1 MVIAVLCA
9 ADFLAVVDGLVVAV
23 ALPSMQRDLG
33 IGPAELQWVVNAYVL
48 CFGGFLLLGGR
59 LGDLVGQRR
68 VLGAGLGLFAVGALA
83 AGLAPAP
90 AVLVAG
96 RAGQGLGAALMTPA
110 ALALLTGSFPAG
122 PARDRAVGWWSAAGS
137 VGIPAGALAGGLLTA
152 TLGWRWVLL
161 VNVPAAAVAALAA
174 VLVLGPQRGRGAWAG
189 LDLPGAALV
198 TAGLALVILAVVR
211 AGQAGPAH
219 ALVPAA
225 AGLALLAAF
234 GLVEARA
241 RHPLVPPELRRAP
254 GLVPASLVGAALPV
268 GLGALLFLATLY
280 LQRVLGFGPLQTGLA
295 YLTLAV
301 PVVAASPAASWLVAR
316 HGRRPVAVAGLLL
329 QAAGLALL
337 ARVQAGG
344 GFATGVLP
352 GFVAVGLGAPLAFV
366 PATAAAMELRAPV
379 GLASGLFTT
388 AQQLGNALALAA
400 IATTAAARTQAMLAG
415 GAGPGPALA
424 AGHRAGFLLA
434 AVIALAAVPPALA
447 LAEQRAG
454 PRDG

>member
-1 MVIAVLCA
+1 MVVAVLCA
-9 ADFLAVVDGLVVAV
+9 ADFLGVLDGLVVAV

-48 CFGGFLLLGGR
+48 CFGGFMLLGGR

-68 VLGAGLGLFAVGALA
+68 VLGLGLGLFAAGALA
-83 AGLAPAP
+83 GGLAPTP

-110 ALALLTGSFPAG
+110 ALALLAGSFPAG

-137 VGIPAGALAGGLLTA
+137 VGIPAGALLGGLLTA
-152 TLGWRWVLL
+152 ALGWRWVLL
-161 VNVPAAAVAALAA
+161 VNVPAAVVAALAA
-174 VLVLGPQRGRGAWAG
+174 LLVLEPGRGRGAGAG
-189 LDLPGAALV
+189 LDLPGAVLV
-198 TAGLALVILAVVR
+198 TSGLALVILAIVR
-211 AGQAGPAH
+211 TGQGPGAGPAG
-219 ALVPAA
+219 AWAPMA

-234 GLVEARA
+234 GVVEARA

-295 YLTLAV
+295 YLTLAL

-316 HGRRPVAVAGLLL
+316 GGRRAVAVAGLLL

-366 PATAAAMELRAPV
+366 PATAAAMELRAPA

-434 AVIALAAVPPALA
+434 AIIALAAVPPALA
-447 LAEQRAG
+447 LAEG
-454 PRDG
+454 